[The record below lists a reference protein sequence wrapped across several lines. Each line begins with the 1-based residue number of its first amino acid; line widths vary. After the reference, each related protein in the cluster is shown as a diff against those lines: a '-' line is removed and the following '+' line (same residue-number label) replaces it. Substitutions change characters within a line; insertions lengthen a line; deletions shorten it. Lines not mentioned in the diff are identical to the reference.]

1 MAYEQLEEIRSRK
14 REKVALF
21 LTAENMG
28 GLLLATLPVYL
39 ATAQFQ
45 SFFLRVILLIMAAV
59 FGVTITLEVAGLP
72 MYERLL
78 WRVRG
83 FMRVKT
89 AGAML
94 TPDQFSPVPVATH
107 VQILPV
113 DGPIRVVSPPRGS
126 TFSDR
131 RLHTPPTIGSPR
143 LALPSSSPFDEV
155 LEREAARS
163 ATTSEEKGS
172 RQQHGVAEEAA
183 YAHL

>member
-72 MYERLL
+72 MYERVL

-83 FMRVKT
+83 FMRVNT

-131 RLHTPPTIGSPR
+131 RLDTPPTIGRPCS
-143 LALPSSSPFDEV
+143 AMPSSSPFDEV

-163 ATTSEEKGS
+163 ATALEEQASG
-172 RQQHGVAEEAA
+172 QQRGVAEEAA

>member
-45 SFFLRVILLIMAAV
+45 SFFLRVSLLIMAAV
-59 FGVTITLEVAGLP
+59 LGVTITLEVAGLP

-113 DGPIRVVSPPRGS
+113 DGPIRVVSPPQGPP
-126 TFSDR
+126 FGDR
-131 RLHTPPTIGSPR
+131 RLNTPPTIGSPR
-143 LALPSSSPFDEV
+143 SAMPSSSPFDEV

-163 ATTSEEKGS
+163 ATASKEEASG
-172 RQQHGVAEEAA
+172 QEHGVVEEAA
-183 YAHL
+183 YAYL